1 MAIKSLQHSSIRD
14 NVFYRSMLAGNAGFA
29 PSSFDFLESQVLT
42 TTASSVT
49 FTGLGSY
56 TDYEHLQLRLVAKT
70 NNTSSGTTVKITFN
84 GDTGNNYSRHELY
97 AYSGGTV
104 SSFATTSIPAIYSA
118 SVDSNGDPG
127 WGLQIIDILDFGSS
141 NKNTTTRTQAIQ
153 RLGSYG
159 SETVTLG
166 SGAWYNTSAVTSLTI
181 TTWTA
186 SFIAGS
192 RFSIYGVK

>member
-70 NNTSSGTTVKITFN
+70 NNTFSGTTVKITFN

-97 AYSGGTV
+97 GISGNSPASF
-104 SSFATTSIPAIYSA
+104 SSTGIPAIYS
-118 SVDSNGDPG
+118 SVVDSQNDPG
-127 WGLQIIDILDFGSS
+127 WGIQIIDILDFSS
-141 NKNTTTRTQAIQ
+141 STKNTTTRYRAAN
-153 RLGSYG
+153 RLSSYG
-159 SETVTLG
+159 NESVTLG
-166 SGAWYNTSAVTSLTI
+166 AGAWYNTAAVTSLTV
-181 TTWTA
+181 TTFSN